1 MDRLTREAYIARSA
15 EIEQQRATLTTA
27 PAPLFTQQ
35 QSVLKTLVDHWAEMT
50 TDEKKRMLAAIFDSV
65 TATADGITRLE
76 PCEDWRPYLVAAI
89 PKPVQVRRGQQ
100 SGRRDSNPRPRPWQG
115 RALPLRHFRKCPRS
129 ADMSIIRRLGY
140 PRSIARF
147 RLDPRFAGGVG
158 CRAVACF
165 RSLELTYARMSPARF
180 ARFTRPSEIN
190 RYRVARDS
198 PKRRV
203 ASATTIQSLIVS
215 GNLDAS
221 CFVAHSL
228 TDYHTYLDAGGGAMK
243 DTTGMGDITEW
254 QVAAALLRRGMK
266 LLRPLSSSSRYDFLI
281 EHDNGR
287 FTRVQCKTGRL
298 KKGCVMVRMYSV
310 SGHNTVPKRYG
321 GQVDAFGVFCPD
333 TNTTYLVPMDA
344 LNGCG
349 NVAALRVSPARNGQ
363 RKRIRDAADFVIS

>member
-1 MDRLTREAYIARSA
+1 
-15 EIEQQRATLTTA
+15 
-27 PAPLFTQQ
+27 
-35 QSVLKTLVDHWAEMT
+35 
-50 TDEKKRMLAAIFDSV
+50 
-65 TATADGITRLE
+65 
-76 PCEDWRPYLVAAI
+76 
-89 PKPVQVRRGQQ
+89 
-100 SGRRDSNPRPRPWQG
+100 
-115 RALPLRHFRKCPRS
+115 
-129 ADMSIIRRLGY
+129 
-140 PRSIARF
+140 
-147 RLDPRFAGGVG
+147 
-158 CRAVACF
+158 
-165 RSLELTYARMSPARF
+165 
-180 ARFTRPSEIN
+180 
-190 RYRVARDS
+190 
-198 PKRRV
+198 
-203 ASATTIQSLIVS
+203 
-215 GNLDAS
+215 
-221 CFVAHSL
+221 
-228 TDYHTYLDAGGGAMK
+228 MK

-281 EHDNGR
+281 EHDDGR